1 MAERPRVVI
10 IGAGFGG
17 VACARALR
25 GEPVDVV
32 LVDRHNYHL
41 FTPLLYQVASC
52 LLNPSEI
59 AAPLR
64 KVFRDARNVRVR
76 VGEVNGVDFARKQ
89 VDLAD
94 GTSIEYDDVVI
105 AAGTTTNYFGNDEL
119 AKHVLNLKDLAGAL
133 RLRNHVLE
141 CLERTALAER

>member
-25 GEPVDVV
+25 DEPVDVV

-52 LLNPSEI
+52 LLNTSEV
-59 AAPLR
+59 AAPLC
-64 KVFRDARNVRVR
+64 KVFSAATNVRVNLS
-76 VGEVNGVDFARKQ
+76 EVVYVDFDQRCGSIC
-89 VDLAD
+89 D
-94 GTSIEYDDVVI
+94 GDT
-105 AAGTTTNYFGNDEL
+105 
-119 AKHVLNLKDLAGAL
+119 LKY
-133 RLRNHVLE
+133 
-141 CLERTALAER
+141 

>member
-1 MAERPRVVI
+1 MAARPRVVI

-17 VACARALR
+17 LSCARALR
-25 GEPVDVV
+25 DEPVDVV

-64 KVFRDARNVRVR
+64 KVFRGVDNVRIRVSEVADVDFDARRVH
-76 VGEVNGVDFARKQ
+76 
-89 VDLAD
+89 LAD
-94 GTSIEYDDVVI
+94 GDELEYDEVVI
-105 AAGTTTNYFGNDEL
+105 SSGSTTNYFGND
-119 AKHVLNLKDLAGAL
+119 
-133 RLRNHVLE
+133 
-141 CLERTALAER
+141 